1 MYQRDKLLS
10 DLRNNAIE
18 VHFTKVN
25 GENRAMRCT
34 LMPRLLPESYVKS
47 LEEQESEKG
56 FHNKNPDV
64 IAAWDLEKAAWRSF
78 KINSVTYCQV
88 LDNY

>member
-10 DLRNNAIE
+10 DLRSNAIE

-34 LMPRLLPESYVKS
+34 LMPRLLPASYVKS
-47 LEEQESEKG
+47 LEEQQSEKN
-56 FHNKNPDV
+56 FHNQNMDV
-64 IAAWDLEKAAWRSF
+64 IAAWDLDKGAWRSF
-78 KINSVTYCQV
+78 RIDSVTYCQV
-88 LDNY
+88 LDFY